1 MVTIRIPEE
10 RQDAFRKLVTLSDEN
25 AMALASSLRE
35 SFPGLNDQDALA
47 EIASS
52 ATGMSASDATDMMG
66 VLSTLYILRARR
78 DSPIP
83 DFVEDVA
90 QALDEAGVEGLGL
103 SNEDRERF
111 KDRLAALLDVE
122 SASIESKAA
131 DVQFENERTFHS
143 ARIVTDL
150 RPIFGPNPEDG
161 PIGAVIV
168 HMLRITYRERTQ
180 LRDVFIALDTED
192 VGTLGDVAN
201 RADLKA
207 KNLMSF
213 LQGTELPLISLDGE

>member
-1 MVTIRIPEE
+1 
-10 RQDAFRKLVTLSDEN
+10 
-25 AMALASSLRE
+25 MALASSLRE

-150 RPIFGPNPEDG
+150 RP
-161 PIGAVIV
+161 
-168 HMLRITYRERTQ
+168 
-180 LRDVFIALDTED
+180 
-192 VGTLGDVAN
+192 TLGRTRKMA
-201 RADLKA
+201 RSGQL
-207 KNLMSF
+207 
-213 LQGTELPLISLDGE
+213 